1 MPVLLGSVV
10 GAESG
15 MTRNQRIKELRDR
28 IAAVRAAIAEA
39 VTSGVSSATI
49 ASAGNSQSYTRLSLS
64 DLRAELRDLQRE
76 LAAVIQ
82 RGPIRRTCPDFRL

>member
-39 VTSGVSSATI
+39 VASGVSSATI

-76 LAAVIQ
+76 LANVIQ
-82 RGPIRRTCPDFRL
+82 RGPIRRTCPDFRI